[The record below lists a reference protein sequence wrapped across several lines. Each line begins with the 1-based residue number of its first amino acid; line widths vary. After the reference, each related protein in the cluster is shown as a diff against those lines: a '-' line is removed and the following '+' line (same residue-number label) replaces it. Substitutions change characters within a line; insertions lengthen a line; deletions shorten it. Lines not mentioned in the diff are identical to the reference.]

1 MTLETWFWI
10 AHLPALAGWGALFFA
25 WSRGV
30 PFARWAAVT
39 VAIGYAV
46 VFLLAAR
53 EAGVLARDYSLAG
66 VAAFFD
72 VPKLQLL
79 GWIHYLA
86 FDLFV
91 GSWIVEEGRRLGIS
105 RALLVPCLILTLMLG
120 PLGLLAFF
128 VSRSTRGSTRANS
141 IAS

>member
-1 MTLETWFWI
+1 MTLETWFWV
-10 AHLPALAGWGALFFA
+10 AHVPALAGWLALIIA
-25 WSRGV
+25 PQAGGIR
-30 PFARWAAVT
+30 FARWAAV
-39 VAIGYAV
+39 AIAVGYAILFV
-46 VFLLAAR
+46 LSAR
-53 EAGVLARDYSLAG
+53 EAGVLAEDYSLRG

-91 GSWIVEEGRRLGIS
+91 GSWIVEEAGRIGVS
-105 RALLVPCLILTLMLG
+105 RALVILCLILTLMIG
-120 PLGLLAFF
+120 PFGLLVFF
-128 VSRSTRGSTRANS
+128 LIRSLRRNS

>member
-10 AHLPALAGWGALFFA
+10 AHVPTLAGWAALFFA

-39 VAIGYAV
+39 VAIGYAI

-53 EAGVLARDYSLAG
+53 EAGALARDYSLAG

-72 VPKLQLL
+72 VSMLQLL

-91 GSWIVEEGRRLGIS
+91 GSWIVEEGQRLGIS
-105 RALLVPCLILTLMLG
+105 RALIAPCLILTLMLG
-120 PLGLLAFF
+120 PLGLLLFF
-128 VSRSTRGSTRANS
+128 VIRSTSRNS